1 MNDESPKAYEKVVDR
16 LLASPRYAERMAIR
30 WLEAARYAD
39 TNGYQTDGPRTMWPW
54 RDWVID
60 AFNRDM
66 PFDQFTIEQIAGDLL
81 PNATLSQKIA
91 TAFNRNHRTSA
102 EGGIVD
108 EEFRVEYVA
117 DRAETT
123 GTVWLG
129 PDGRLRALPRPQVRP
144 DHAEGLLLA
153 VRVLQQR
160 VRSAASCGTSAMKSP

>member
-1 MNDESPKAYEKVVDR
+1 
-16 LLASPRYAERMAIR
+16 MAIR

-60 AFNRDM
+60 AFQRDM

-81 PNATLSQKIA
+81 PNATSSQKIA
-91 TAFNRNHRTSA
+91 TAFHRNHRTSA

-123 GTVWLG
+123 ANCMA
-129 PDGRLRALPRPQVRP
+129 RADSRMRPMPRSQVRS
-144 DHAEGLLLA
+144 DHAEGFLFA

-160 VRSAASCGTSAMKSP
+160 SGARASSGTSATKSRSSKRRRPSSRQAHGASTAG